1 MVKKTQAAKNALH
14 VSKNYA
20 YLKPSTLRSMA
31 KEISGTRLEACKSYA
46 VSRLPKIA
54 VTATLAS
61 LLACGAGL
69 PTHQAW
75 ANGFNLP
82 DGSYRY
88 ANRDSSAKV
97 QKYVDINA
105 VPCDKN
111 KETDKDKA
119 DRATFG
125 QYYKVE
131 YQFNS
136 HGEWWG
142 GRPFWWASVP
152 KDVTI
157 VDDSITLYKDEELTG
172 GSASQ
177 KTGTQYTKAAW
188 DQSVSRFWFDNN
200 KAQGAEFKSNWER
213 MTGEAGGYDKS
224 GDTLDT
230 SREYK
235 NATSALIINWESR
248 GNRRSKIS
256 FVIKLNNKT
265 EPLKF
270 AAGVY
275 QVLGNWHYT
284 VGKVAL
290 APTLPEYSKE
300 LELAY
305 PKDKVEV
312 DSSKYGKNLAQDE
325 KNNVLTKLWEANKN
339 NADVLKKL
347 KDMPEVPTEEAFKKA
362 VKVNNDGSATVTYK
376 DNSTDT
382 IFKENLTKRYVPLSE
397 RTKITYPA
405 LTSVKNPT
413 ALDQSE
419 KKQVEDAIKNANKDK
434 NIKSVT
440 VDANGKATITF
451 DDKIGTPSTKT
462 IEGKYLVKKQ
472 RSLADKFT
480 PYYPVPMAVGNP
492 QGLTQGEQ
500 TELVKKV
507 YEANKT
513 KADFIDA
520 IGKPNNLEEA
530 KKSITVDNKGNVT
543 ITYTDKSTDKLD
555 GSKLVY
561 QAKKL
566 NETTYI
572 TLPARTPVQDAKKI
586 QEKEQSTIR
595 QAILT
600 ANNELQSKLKGKN
613 ENSAITFDNDKH
625 TMTVKFNDD
634 STSIFD
640 YSELVY
646 TKGNPEK
653 PTLKTGVSKS
663 GYKYNI
669 TKIAINDKDKP
680 QDADW
685 NNFARRFIQDNWQA
699 KSGQTAITDTFIN
712 SQSDLLP
719 MFSSPDPTST
729 GGMKLYAYKDKW
741 DVKNGSGLT
750 LSNGRS
756 GDGILSI
763 YHGDNGIEVKKLSG
777 WNPGTVFTL
786 TKDDCFVSN
795 AAASNPEEL
804 KKEANDLIDK
814 ILKKNGLND
823 DEINKFKQ
831 EHQDEINKI
840 AKPEDVDKIIK
851 SADKHGKDE
860 KKKKDA
866 QKQIENAQGN
876 LGLTED
882 QKKELKK
889 KIGNETDPE
898 KIREKINEFQKEQ
911 DQKKQEE
918 HNKQQQQ
925 SDQQAEQQQKQQQQK
940 DDTKVDTD
948 IQTQNQQEQQDT
960 GKAEEA
966 KKKAELEKQ
975 QQAAID
981 EIRNGEDYKNLTPDD
996 KKQFIKSIQNA
1007 TDEQAINTIKRQAK
1021 EKANQNQ
1028 TAADSNN
1035 NNGLAAAKIAAKDKI
1050 SKLNNLNAQ
1059 DKQKYQGKIDGAGN
1073 LDKVAEILNNAEFE
1087 DAKAAAKKKIADL
1100 KQNGSLTEAEANDL
1114 SDRIDKANDLREVEG
1129 ILEEAELKKAKKDA
1143 KSEVDKLTNLNKAQK
1158 DAFKAAID
1166 DIETDPTN
1174 ENMKTIEKVKG
1185 AITAVVTK
1193 AKELDGKM
1201 KSLKDLVTLVNG
1213 QKSTLTAKPDYKDNK
1228 KTAFDSALKAAE
1240 DLVKTDSAE
1249 NKTADEVDNIKKALE
1264 NAVKDLGGKT
1274 VDKSALQTLI
1284 NNDADFKK
1292 KIDYI
1297 NAEKSKQDAY
1307 DNAISSGKSVL
1318 ADANATADQVAQAV
1332 NAINSA
1338 KAALDGKVN
1347 TTELEQK
1354 VAEAKKLKKSTNP
1367 QSAGDAKYENAS
1379 EAKKQA
1385 VDTALQQAESA
1396 LADAKSTA
1404 TQKPGEAAKTPEQKQ
1419 KAVNDAL
1426 TQLTNAINELDGV
1439 DTQALQDEV
1448 TKDNALKNNAKC
1460 KNASETK
1467 KSAFNT
1473 ALGNAQAALNEA
1485 TRKTQSTKT
1494 REQKQKAV
1502 NDALTAL
1509 KQAVQNLDGN
1519 DVSELQTA
1527 ITNAKAKQ
1535 QEVVYKNGTSAKK
1548 KALDDALKT
1557 AEDLVK
1563 TPHGHTDPEISTA
1576 LNNLNTAINGLDGT
1590 VNTAELQT
1598 AVDNAKKLT
1607 GVTTPKSQDAYKY
1620 ENASEAKKQ
1629 AVDSA
1634 LQQAD
1639 SALADA
1645 KSTATQKPG
1654 EAAKTPEQK
1663 QKAVNDAL
1671 TQLTNA
1677 INALDGNDKTQLVTK
1692 LTEAK
1697 DKKNDVSY
1705 KNASAGKQAALDN
1718 AIASAEGIVKKA
1730 GATADEITRAIT
1742 ALKNAVTGLDGHD
1755 ASGLQAAVTAAESKK
1770 KTVAYTNASDA
1781 AKTAFDQA
1789 LQTAQT
1795 ILAKKG
1801 ATEKEISDAAT
1812 ALTNA
1817 VTGLDGHD
1825 ASGLQAA
1832 VTDAESKKKTVAYTN
1847 ASDAAKTA
1855 FDQALQTAQTILA
1868 KKGATEKEISD
1879 ATTALK
1885 NASNALNGTVDTSK
1899 LQAEINKADSLKKS
1913 VQYTNAVQ
1921 DKKSEYDTAL
1931 TNAESALADAENAQS
1946 ANTPDQKQTAVN
1958 VALLRL
1964 QTAAAA
1970 LNGVDIADL
1979 QAEIALENSV
1989 KESVK
1994 YAYDTAEKQ
2003 QTYNKALQD
2012 AKELISKLADPAGKG
2027 VEVAAKSQADR
2038 QALVNT
2044 ALKNLKNAKDA
2055 LNGVNKTVLQA
2066 EVDDDSHFSKS
2077 FAYLLGEAP
2086 DLDVYKKA
2094 LAEAKRVLADPNAT
2108 QAQVDAALKDLQ
2120 AAKNSIANKY
2130 NGAGTGNIGS
2140 GSGTGNAGTGNAG
2153 TGTGTGAGAGNAG
2166 SGSEAGYGVND
2177 NAPTT
2182 VDKGELNVQI
2192 QGAES
2197 DSQPGN
2203 AGNGNA
2209 GAGANT
2215 GSAANAAGK
2224 ADAGANSGNAGN
2236 AANNNAGSHA
2246 ANGVNSAAVDAAVE
2260 NNLAVKQA
2268 DAQVVKAQAVVDAAL
2283 AEAKKVAADPN
2294 ATQAQVDAAVQKL
2307 SAARKALA
2315 AAKAHAADVRAS
2327 VRAQVLKS
2335 GSVAQLSKT
2344 GSDVSVFGLFAA
2356 TLSAAGAA
2364 LFSAKRRG
2372 TSRHS
2377 NK

>member
-46 VSRLPKIA
+46 ISRLPKIA

-88 ANRDSSAKV
+88 ANRDSSTKA
-97 QKYVDINA
+97 QRYVDIKL
-105 VPCDKN
+105 VPCDDKQNDN
-111 KETDKDKA
+111 KETA
-119 DRATFG
+119 DRKTYG

-256 FVIKLNNKT
+256 FVIKLNDKT
-265 EPLKF
+265 KPLKF

-275 QVLGNWHYT
+275 QVMGNWHYT
-284 VGKVAL
+284 AGKVEL

-312 DSSKYGKNLAQDE
+312 DSSKYGKNLSEDA
-325 KNNVLTKLWEANKN
+325 KKSVLTKLWEANKN

-347 KDMPEVPTEEAFKKA
+347 NGMPEVPTEAAFKKA
-362 VKVNNDGSATVTYK
+362 VKVNDDGSATVTYK

-419 KKQVEDAIKNANKDK
+419 KKQVENAIKKANDK
-434 NIKSVT
+434 IKNLIEK
-440 VDANGKATITF
+440 VDVAANGDATITF
-451 DDKIGTPSTKT
+451 KDATGTHSTKKL
-462 IEGKYLVKKQ
+462 EGKYLVKKQ

-480 PYYPVPMAVGNP
+480 PYYPVPMAVGKP
-492 QGLTQGEQ
+492 QELTQGEQ

-520 IGKPNNLEEA
+520 IGKLNNLEEA

-586 QEKEQSTIR
+586 QEKERSTIR

-600 ANNELQSKLKGKN
+600 ANNELQSKLKGSN
-613 ENSAITFDNDKH
+613 ENSAITFDDNTH

-634 STSIFD
+634 STSTFD

-646 TKGNPEK
+646 TKGNPEN
-653 PTLKTGVSKS
+653 PTTETKNNN

-669 TKIAINDKDKP
+669 TKIAVADKNKLT
-680 QDADW
+680 QDDW
-685 NNFARRFIQDNWQA
+685 HKFVRKFIQDNWKA
-699 KSGQTAITDTFIN
+699 KAGKSEINDQYIN
-712 SQSDLLP
+712 STNGLLNQLHA
-719 MFSSPDPTST
+719 PDSNT
-729 GGMKLYAYKDKW
+729 GGGMTLYKFFSDW
-741 DVKNGSGLT
+741 DVTSGST
-750 LSNGRS
+750 LK
-756 GDGILSI
+756 L
-763 YHGDNGIEVKKLSG
+763 GDNRSNNGIVSLYQHDDEVEIKALQG
-777 WNPGTVFTL
+777 WNPNTVITL
-786 TKDDCFVSN
+786 TKNDCFVSN
-795 AAASNPEEL
+795 AAAPKPEEL
-804 KKEANDLIDK
+804 KNEANDLIDK

-823 DEINKFKQ
+823 QEIKKFKEDHQGEINN
-831 EHQDEINKI
+831 IT
-840 AKPEDVDKIIK
+840 KPEDVDKIIK

-866 QKQIENAQGN
+866 QQQINDAKNN
-876 LGLTED
+876 LGLTPE
-882 QKKELKK
+882 QKTELDK
-889 KIGNETDPE
+889 KIGTETDPE
-898 KIREKINEFQKEQ
+898 KIREKINEFQKDQ

-925 SDQQAEQQQKQQQQK
+925 ADQQAEQEKQQQQQK
-940 DDTKVDTD
+940 DDAKVDTD

-966 KKKAELEKQ
+966 KKTAELEKQ
-975 QQAAID
+975 KQAAID
-981 EIRNGEDYKNLTPDD
+981 EINGND
-996 KKQFIKSIQNA
+996 KLKPGDKEQFIKQVNDAQDTNGVNKAKNDA
-1007 TDEQAINTIKRQAK
+1007 TLKG
-1021 EKANQNQ
+1021 NQNQ
-1028 TAADSNN
+1028 TAADSSN
-1035 NNGLAAAKIAAKDKI
+1035 NNGLDAAKTDAKDKI
-1050 SKLNNLNAQ
+1050 GKLKNLSEQ
-1059 DKQKYQGKIDGAGN
+1059 DKKKYQNEVGTADS
-1073 LDKVAEILNNAEFE
+1073 LDKVAEILNKAEFE
-1087 DAKAAAKKKIADL
+1087 DAKTAAKKKIADL
-1100 KQNGSLTEAEANDL
+1100 QKNGDLTQDEAEGFNKRLDD
-1114 SDRIDKANDLREVEG
+1114 SSTDSIQDIDS
-1129 ILEEAELKKAKKDA
+1129 ILQEAELAKTRKDANTAIDNLKNLNNAQKKALKE
-1143 KSEVDKLTNLNKAQK
+1143 EVANP
-1158 DAFKAAID
+1158 
-1166 DIETDPTN
+1166 ETDPKSDLDTVD
-1174 ENMKTIEKVKG
+1174 KVKT
-1185 AITAVVTK
+1185 AINNVVTK
-1193 AKELDGKM
+1193 AKDLDGKM
-1201 KSLKDLVTLVNG
+1201 KSLKNLVTLIND

-1228 KTAFDSALKAAE
+1228 KTAFDSAFTNAST
-1240 DLVKTDSAE
+1240 LVDATKGM
-1249 NKTADEVDNIKKALE
+1249 NADGAKVDEIKKALE
-1264 NAVKDLGGKT
+1264 KAVQDLGGKT
-1274 VDKSALQTLI
+1274 VDKSALQKLI
-1284 NNDADFKK
+1284 DGDTDFKK
-1292 KIDYI
+1292 TIAYI
-1297 NAEKSKQDAY
+1297 NADQTKKITYNEAIADG
-1307 DNAISSGKSVL
+1307 NAVL
-1318 ADANATADQVAQAV
+1318 TDANATAEKVAQAV

-1338 KAALDGKVN
+1338 KAALDGAVN

-1354 VAEAKKLKKSTNP
+1354 VADSKKLKKSTNP
-1367 QSAGDAKYENAS
+1367 QSVGDAKYENAS
-1379 EAKKQA
+1379 EAKKSAFDKALQEAESALTEAKNDQSQKSPEQKQQA
-1385 VDTALQQAESA
+1385 VDT
-1396 LADAKSTA
+1396 
-1404 TQKPGEAAKTPEQKQ
+1404 
-1419 KAVNDAL
+1419 
-1426 TQLTNAINELDGV
+1426 
-1439 DTQALQDEV
+1439 
-1448 TKDNALKNNAKC
+1448 
-1460 KNASETK
+1460 
-1467 KSAFNT
+1467 
-1473 ALGNAQAALNEA
+1473 
-1485 TRKTQSTKT
+1485 
-1494 REQKQKAV
+1494 
-1502 NDALTAL
+1502 ALTAL
-1509 KQAVQNLDGN
+1509 KQAVN
-1519 DVSELQTA
+1519 E
-1527 ITNAKAKQ
+1527 
-1535 QEVVYKNGTSAKK
+1535 
-1548 KALDDALKT
+1548 
-1557 AEDLVK
+1557 
-1563 TPHGHTDPEISTA
+1563 
-1576 LNNLNTAINGLDGT
+1576 
-1590 VNTAELQT
+1590 
-1598 AVDNAKKLT
+1598 
-1607 GVTTPKSQDAYKY
+1607 
-1620 ENASEAKKQ
+1620 
-1629 AVDSA
+1629 
-1634 LQQAD
+1634 
-1639 SALADA
+1639 
-1645 KSTATQKPG
+1645 
-1654 EAAKTPEQK
+1654 
-1663 QKAVNDAL
+1663 
-1671 TQLTNA
+1671 
-1677 INALDGNDKTQLVTK
+1677 LDGNDKTQLVAK
-1692 LTEAK
+1692 LAEAK

-1705 KNASAGKQAALDN
+1705 KNASAEKQDALNN
-1718 AIASAEGIVKKA
+1718 AIDSAESIVKKA
-1730 GATADEITRAIT
+1730 
-1742 ALKNAVTGLDGHD
+1742 
-1755 ASGLQAAVTAAESKK
+1755 
-1770 KTVAYTNASDA
+1770 
-1781 AKTAFDQA
+1781 
-1789 LQTAQT
+1789 
-1795 ILAKKG
+1795 
-1801 ATEKEISDAAT
+1801 
-1812 ALTNA
+1812 
-1817 VTGLDGHD
+1817 
-1825 ASGLQAA
+1825 
-1832 VTDAESKKKTVAYTN
+1832 
-1847 ASDAAKTA
+1847 
-1855 FDQALQTAQTILA
+1855 
-1868 KKGATEKEISD
+1868 GATEKEISD
-1879 ATTALK
+1879 ATSALNNAVTGLDGHDTSALQTVVTAAESKKKTIAYMNAPDTTKTAFDQALQAAQDILK
-1885 NASNALNGTVDTSK
+1885 NPQGKTEQEINDAKTKLETASSALNGTVDTSK
-1899 LQAEINKADSLKKS
+1899 LQAEVDKADSLKKS

-1921 DKKSEYDTAL
+1921 DKKSAYDTAL
-1931 TNAESALADAENAQS
+1931 AAAESALADAKDAQS
-1946 ANTPDQKQTAVN
+1946 ANTPDQQQTAVDN
-1958 VALLRL
+1958 ALKQL

-1994 YAYDTAEKQ
+1994 YVYDTAEKQ
-2003 QTYNKALQD
+2003 QAYNKTLQD

-2027 VEVAAKSQADR
+2027 VDLAAKSQADR
-2038 QALVNT
+2038 KALVDT

-2066 EVDDDSHFSKS
+2066 EVDDDSRFSKS

-2094 LAEAKRVLADPNAT
+2094 LAEAKRL
-2108 QAQVDAALKDLQ
+2108 L
-2120 AAKNSIANKY
+2120 
-2130 NGAGTGNIGS
+2130 
-2140 GSGTGNAGTGNAG
+2140 
-2153 TGTGTGAGAGNAG
+2153 
-2166 SGSEAGYGVND
+2166 
-2177 NAPTT
+2177 
-2182 VDKGELNVQI
+2182 
-2192 QGAES
+2192 
-2197 DSQPGN
+2197 
-2203 AGNGNA
+2203 
-2209 GAGANT
+2209 
-2215 GSAANAAGK
+2215 
-2224 ADAGANSGNAGN
+2224 
-2236 AANNNAGSHA
+2236 
-2246 ANGVNSAAVDAAVE
+2246 
-2260 NNLAVKQA
+2260 
-2268 DAQVVKAQAVVDAAL
+2268 
-2283 AEAKKVAADPN
+2283 ADPN
-2294 ATQAQVDAAVQKL
+2294 ATQAQVDAAVQNL

>member
-88 ANRDSSAKV
+88 ANRDSSTQV

-256 FVIKLNNKT
+256 FVIKLNDKT
-265 EPLKF
+265 KPLKF

-275 QVLGNWHYT
+275 QVMGNWHYT
-284 VGKVAL
+284 AGKVEL
-290 APTLPEYSKE
+290 APTLPKYSQE
-300 LELAY
+300 LELNY
-305 PKDKVEV
+305 PTDKVEV
-312 DSSKYGKNLAQDE
+312 DSAKYGKNLAQDE

-586 QEKEQSTIR
+586 QEKERSTIR

-600 ANNELQSKLKGKN
+600 ANNELQSKLKGSN
-613 ENSAITFDNDKH
+613 ENSAITFDDNTH

-634 STSIFD
+634 STSTFD

-646 TKGNPEK
+646 TKGNPEN
-653 PTLKTGVSKS
+653 PTTETKNNN

-669 TKIAINDKDKP
+669 TKIAVADKNKLT
-680 QDADW
+680 QDDW
-685 NNFARRFIQDNWQA
+685 HKFVRKFIQDNWKA
-699 KSGQTAITDTFIN
+699 KAGKSEINDQYIN
-712 SQSDLLP
+712 STNGLLNQLHA
-719 MFSSPDPTST
+719 PDSNT
-729 GGMKLYAYKDKW
+729 GGGMTLYKFFSDW
-741 DVKNGSGLT
+741 DVTSGST
-750 LSNGRS
+750 LK
-756 GDGILSI
+756 L
-763 YHGDNGIEVKKLSG
+763 GDNRSNKGIVSLYQHDDEVEIKALQG
-777 WNPGTVFTL
+777 WNPNTVITL
-786 TKDDCFVSN
+786 TKNDCFVSN
-795 AAASNPEEL
+795 AAAPKPEEL
-804 KKEANDLIDK
+804 KNEANDLIDK
-814 ILKKNGLND
+814 ILQKHGLSK
-823 DEINKFKQ
+823 DEIDKFKKD
-831 EHQDEINKI
+831 HQSDIDKI
-840 AKPEDVDKIIK
+840 TKPEDVDKIIK

-866 QKQIENAQGN
+866 QQQINDAKNN
-876 LGLTED
+876 LGLTPE
-882 QKKELKK
+882 QKTELDK
-889 KIGNETDPE
+889 KIGTETDPE

-911 DQKKQEE
+911 DQKKQKEADK
-918 HNKQQQQ
+918 KQQQA
-925 SDQQAEQQQKQQQQK
+925 DQQAEQQQKQQQQK

-960 GKAEEA
+960 SKAEEA

-975 QQAAID
+975 KQAAID
-981 EIRNGEDYKNLTPDD
+981 EINGND
-996 KKQFIKSIQNA
+996 KLKPGDKEQFIKQVNDAQDTNGVNKAKNDA
-1007 TDEQAINTIKRQAK
+1007 TLKG
-1021 EKANQNQ
+1021 NQNQ
-1028 TAADSNN
+1028 TAADSSN
-1035 NNGLAAAKIAAKDKI
+1035 NNGLDAAKTDAKDKI
-1050 SKLNNLNAQ
+1050 GKLKNLSEQ
-1059 DKQKYQGKIDGAGN
+1059 DKEEYQNKVGTADS

-1087 DAKAAAKKKIADL
+1087 DAKAAAKKKIAELKKNGDL
-1100 KQNGSLTEAEANDL
+1100 TQDEAEGFNKRLDD
-1114 SDRIDKANDLREVEG
+1114 SSTDSIQDIDS
-1129 ILEEAELKKAKKDA
+1129 ILQEAELAKTRKDANTAIDNLKNLNYAQKKALKE
-1143 KSEVDKLTNLNKAQK
+1143 EVANP
-1158 DAFKAAID
+1158 
-1166 DIETDPTN
+1166 ETDPQSN
-1174 ENMKTIEKVKG
+1174 LDTIEKVKA

-1228 KTAFDSALKAAE
+1228 KTAFDSAFTNAST
-1240 DLVKTDSAE
+1240 LVDATKGM
-1249 NKTADEVDNIKKALE
+1249 NADGAKVDEIKKALE
-1264 NAVKDLGGKT
+1264 KAVQDLGGKT

-1292 KIDYI
+1292 TIAYI
-1297 NAEKSKQDAY
+1297 NADQTKKITYNEAIADG
-1307 DNAISSGKSVL
+1307 NAVL
-1318 ADANATADQVAQAV
+1318 TDANATAEKVAQAV
-1332 NAINSA
+1332 DAINSA

-1347 TTELEQK
+1347 ITGLEQK
-1354 VAEAKKLKKSTNP
+1354 VAEAEKLKKSTNP
-1367 QSAGDAKYENAS
+1367 QSAGDAEYENAS

-1385 VDTALQQAESA
+1385 VDSALQQAESA

-1448 TKDNALKNNAKC
+1448 TRDNALKNNAKC

-1563 TPHGHTDPEISTA
+1563 TPHGHTDSEISTA

-1620 ENASEAKKQ
+1620 ENASENKKK

-1671 TQLTNA
+1671 TALTKAVNE
-1677 INALDGNDKTQLVTK
+1677 LDGNDKTQLVTK

-1697 DKKNDVSY
+1697 DKRNDVSY
-1705 KNASAGKQAALDN
+1705 KNASTEKQSALDN

-1730 GATADEITRAIT
+1730 GATADEITRAI
-1742 ALKNAVTGLDGHD
+1742 
-1755 ASGLQAAVTAAESKK
+1755 
-1770 KTVAYTNASDA
+1770 
-1781 AKTAFDQA
+1781 
-1789 LQTAQT
+1789 
-1795 ILAKKG
+1795 
-1801 ATEKEISDAAT
+1801 T

-1855 FDQALQTAQTILA
+1855 FDQALQAAQDI
-1868 KKGATEKEISD
+1868 
-1879 ATTALK
+1879 LK
-1885 NASNALNGTVDTSK
+1885 NPQGKTEQAINDAKTKLETASSALNGTVDTSK
-1899 LQAEINKADSLKKS
+1899 LQAEVDKADSLKKS

-1921 DKKSEYDTAL
+1921 DKKSAYDTAL
-1931 TNAESALADAENAQS
+1931 AAAESTLADAKNAQS
-1946 ANTPDQKQTAVN
+1946 TNNPEQKQQAVN
-1958 VALLRL
+1958 DALQQL

-1994 YAYDTAEKQ
+1994 YVYDTAEKQ

-2153 TGTGTGAGAGNAG
+2153 TGTGTGAGAGNTG

-2215 GSAANAAGK
+2215 GNAANAAGN
-2224 ADAGANSGNAGN
+2224 AGAGANSGNAGN
-2236 AANNNAGSHA
+2236 AANTNAANANANN
-2246 ANGVNSAAVDAAVE
+2246 ANGVNSAVVNAAVE
-2260 NNLAVKQA
+2260 NNPAVKQA
-2268 DAQVVKAQAVVDAAL
+2268 DAQVAKAQAVVNAAL

-2294 ATQAQVDAAVQKL
+2294 ATQAQVDAAVKNL

>member
-347 KDMPEVPTEEAFKKA
+347 NGMPEVPTEAAFKKA
-362 VKVNNDGSATVTYK
+362 VKVNDDGSATVTYK

-382 IFKENLTKRYVPLSE
+382 IFKENLTKRYVPLAD
-397 RTKITYPA
+397 RTKITYPD
-405 LTSVKNPT
+405 LTPVKNPT

-419 KKQVEDAIKNANKDK
+419 KKQVENAIKNANKDK

-480 PYYPVPMAVGNP
+480 PYYPVPMAVGKP

-507 YEANKT
+507 YEANKN
-513 KADFIDA
+513 KSDFIDA
-520 IGKPNNLEEA
+520 IGKPKDLEEA

-561 QAKKL
+561 QRKPLADL
-566 NETTYI
+566 TNI
-572 TLPARTPVQDAKKI
+572 TLPARIAVKDAKAI
-586 QEKEQSTIR
+586 QTDEQSNIR

-600 ANNELQSKLKGKN
+600 ANNDLQSKLKGKN
-613 ENSAITFDNDKH
+613 ENSAITFDDNTH

-634 STSIFD
+634 STSTFD

-646 TKGNPEK
+646 TKGNPEN
-653 PTLKTGVSKS
+653 PTTETKNNN

-669 TKIAINDKDKP
+669 TKIAVADKNKLT
-680 QDADW
+680 QDDW
-685 NNFARRFIQDNWQA
+685 HKFVRKFIQDNWKA
-699 KSGQTAITDTFIN
+699 KAGKSEINDQYIN
-712 SQSDLLP
+712 STNGLLNQLHA
-719 MFSSPDPTST
+719 PDSNT
-729 GGMKLYAYKDKW
+729 GGGMTLYKFFSDW
-741 DVKNGSGLT
+741 DVTSGST
-750 LSNGRS
+750 LK
-756 GDGILSI
+756 L
-763 YHGDNGIEVKKLSG
+763 GDNRSNKGIVSLYQHDDEVEIKALQG
-777 WNPGTVFTL
+777 WNPNTVITL
-786 TKDDCFVSN
+786 TKNDCFVSN
-795 AAASNPEEL
+795 AAAPKPEEL
-804 KKEANDLIDK
+804 KNEANDLIDK
-814 ILKKNGLND
+814 ILQKHGLSK
-823 DEINKFKQ
+823 DEIDKFKKD
-831 EHQDEINKI
+831 HQSDIDKI
-840 AKPEDVDKIIK
+840 TKPEDVDKIIK
-851 SADKHGKDE
+851 SADEHGKDE

-866 QKQIENAQGN
+866 QQQINDAKNN
-876 LGLTED
+876 LGLTPE
-882 QKKELKK
+882 QKTELDK

-911 DQKKQEE
+911 DQKKQKEADK
-918 HNKQQQQ
+918 KQQQA
-925 SDQQAEQQQKQQQQK
+925 DQQAEQEKQQQQQK

-960 GKAEEA
+960 SKAEEA

-975 QQAAID
+975 KQAAID
-981 EIRNGEDYKNLTPDD
+981 EINGND
-996 KKQFIKSIQNA
+996 KLKPGDKEQFINSIQNA
-1007 TDEQAINTIKRQAK
+1007 TDENAINTIKQQAK
-1021 EKANQNQ
+1021 EKATQNQ
-1028 TAADSNN
+1028 TAADSSNN
-1035 NNGLAAAKIAAKDKI
+1035 DGLDAAKQTAKDTIGKLTNLI
-1050 SKLNNLNAQ
+1050 SEQ
-1059 DKQKYQGKIDGAGN
+1059 KQKYQGDIDSAKH

-1087 DAKAAAKKKIADL
+1087 DAKAAAKKKIAEL
-1100 KQNGSLTEAEANDL
+1100 KQNGSLTEQEANDL
-1114 SDRIDKANDLREVEG
+1114 TGRIDSAKDLREVEG

-1158 DAFKAAID
+1158 DALKAEID

-1174 ENMKTIEKVKG
+1174 ENMKTIEKVKT

-1228 KTAFDSALKAAE
+1228 KTAFDSAFTNAST
-1240 DLVKTDSAE
+1240 LVDATKGM
-1249 NKTADEVDNIKKALE
+1249 NADGAKVDEIKKALE

-1292 KIDYI
+1292 TIAYI
-1297 NAEKSKQDAY
+1297 NADQTKKITYNEAIADG
-1307 DNAISSGKSVL
+1307 NAVL
-1318 ADANATADQVAQAV
+1318 TDANATAEKVAQAV
-1332 NAINSA
+1332 DAINSA

-1347 TTELEQK
+1347 ITGLEQK
-1354 VAEAKKLKKSTNP
+1354 VAEAEKLKKSTNP

-1385 VDTALQQAESA
+1385 VDSALQQAESA

-1426 TQLTNAINELDGV
+1426 TALT
-1439 DTQALQDEV
+1439 
-1448 TKDNALKNNAKC
+1448 
-1460 KNASETK
+1460 
-1467 KSAFNT
+1467 
-1473 ALGNAQAALNEA
+1473 
-1485 TRKTQSTKT
+1485 
-1494 REQKQKAV
+1494 KAV
-1502 NDALTAL
+1502 N
-1509 KQAVQNLDGN
+1509 
-1519 DVSELQTA
+1519 E
-1527 ITNAKAKQ
+1527 
-1535 QEVVYKNGTSAKK
+1535 
-1548 KALDDALKT
+1548 
-1557 AEDLVK
+1557 
-1563 TPHGHTDPEISTA
+1563 
-1576 LNNLNTAINGLDGT
+1576 
-1590 VNTAELQT
+1590 
-1598 AVDNAKKLT
+1598 
-1607 GVTTPKSQDAYKY
+1607 
-1620 ENASEAKKQ
+1620 
-1629 AVDSA
+1629 
-1634 LQQAD
+1634 
-1639 SALADA
+1639 
-1645 KSTATQKPG
+1645 
-1654 EAAKTPEQK
+1654 
-1663 QKAVNDAL
+1663 
-1671 TQLTNA
+1671 
-1677 INALDGNDKTQLVTK
+1677 LDGNDKTQLVTK
-1692 LTEAK
+1692 LTEVK

-1755 ASGLQAAVTAAESKK
+1755 ASGLQAAVTDAESKK
-1770 KTVAYTNASDA
+1770 KTVAYTNASDTK
-1781 AKTAFDQA
+1781 KTAFDQA

-1801 ATEKEISDAAT
+1801 ATEKEISDATT
-1812 ALTNA
+1812 ALKNA

-1832 VTDAESKKKTVAYTN
+1832 VTAAESKKKTVAYTN
-1847 ASDAAKTA
+1847 ASDTKKTA

-1994 YAYDTAEKQ
+1994 YVYDTAEKQ

-2215 GSAANAAGK
+2215 GNAANAAGK

-2236 AANNNAGSHA
+2236 AANTNAANANANN
-2246 ANGVNSAAVDAAVE
+2246 ANGVNSAAVNAAVE
-2260 NNLAVKQA
+2260 NNPAVKQA
-2268 DAQVVKAQAVVDAAL
+2268 DAQVVKAQAALDAAL

-2294 ATQAQVDAAVQKL
+2294 ATQAQVDAAVKNL

-2344 GSDVSVFGLFAA
+2344 GSDMSVFGLFAA

>member
-88 ANRDSSAKV
+88 ANRDSSTQV
-97 QKYVDINA
+97 QKYVDISA

-125 QYYKVE
+125 QYYKVD

-136 HGEWWG
+136 HAEWWG

-152 KDVTI
+152 KGVEI
-157 VDDSITLYKDEELTG
+157 VNGKVTLYKDEQLTG
-172 GSASQ
+172 GSVSQ
-177 KTGTQYTKAAW
+177 QAGATYTKDAW
-188 DQSVSRFWFDNN
+188 NQSVSRFWFDNN
-200 KAQGAEFKSNWER
+200 KEQGAEFKSNWER

-224 GDTLDT
+224 GNTLGT

-235 NATSALIINWESR
+235 DATSALIINWESR
-248 GNRRSKIS
+248 GNRKSKIS
-256 FVIKLNNKT
+256 FVIQLKDKT
-265 EPLKF
+265 KPLKF

-275 QVLGNWHYT
+275 QVMGNWHYT
-284 VGKVAL
+284 AGKVEL
-290 APTLPEYSKE
+290 APTLPKYSQE
-300 LELAY
+300 LELNY
-305 PKDKVEV
+305 PTDKVEV
-312 DSSKYGKNLAQDE
+312 DSAKYGKNLSEDA
-325 KNNVLTKLWEANKN
+325 KKAVLTKLWEANKN
-339 NADVLKKL
+339 NNADVLKKL
-347 KDMPEVPTEEAFKKA
+347 NGMPEVPTEEAFKKA
-362 VKVNNDGSATVTYK
+362 VKVNDDGSATVTYK

-382 IFKENLTKRYVPLSE
+382 ISKENLTKRYVPLSE
-397 RTKITYPA
+397 RTKIMYPA
-405 LTSVKNPT
+405 LTPVKDLT

-419 KKQVEDAIKNANKDK
+419 KKQVENAIKNANKDK

-440 VDANGKATITF
+440 VDGNGKATITF

-472 RSLADKFT
+472 CSLADKFT

-492 QGLTQGEQ
+492 SNLSASEQ
-500 TELVKKV
+500 KTLLEKI
-507 YEANKT
+507 YEINKSN
-513 KADFIDA
+513 KEFMDA
-520 IGKPNNLEEA
+520 IGNPTSADDA
-530 KKSITVDNKGNVT
+530 KNKNIITIDTKGNATVKYKDNT
-543 ITYTDKSTDKLD
+543 NDFTSVDRLE
-555 GSKLVY
+555 GSKMVY
-561 QAKKL
+561 KSKPLADL
-566 NETTYI
+566 TNI
-572 TLPARTPVQDAKKI
+572 TLPARTAVDNAKSL
-586 QEKEQSTIR
+586 KEEDQKKVR
-595 QAILT
+595 QAILE
-600 ANNELQSKLKGKN
+600 ANSGLKSKLKDKN
-613 ENSAITFDNDKH
+613 DSAIAFDDSKH

-634 STSIFD
+634 STSTFD

-653 PTLKTGVSKS
+653 PTMKKGNAN
-663 GYKYNI
+663 GYTYNI
-669 TKIAINDKDKP
+669 TKIAVADKNKLT
-680 QDADW
+680 QDDW
-685 NNFARRFIQDNWQA
+685 HKFVRKFIQDNWKA
-699 KSGQTAITDTFIN
+699 KAGKSEINDQYIN
-712 SQSDLLP
+712 STHGLLDQLHA
-719 MFSSPDPTST
+719 PDPNT
-729 GGMKLYAYKDKW
+729 GGGMTLYKFFSDW
-741 DVKNGSGLT
+741 DVMSGST
-750 LSNGRS
+750 LR
-756 GDGILSI
+756 L
-763 YHGDNGIEVKKLSG
+763 GDNRSNKGIVSLYQHDDEVEIKAVRS
-777 WNPGTVFTL
+777 WDPATVITL
-786 TKDDCFVSN
+786 TKNDCFVSN
-795 AAASNPEEL
+795 AAAPNPEAL

-823 DEINKFKQ
+823 QEIKKFKEDHQGEINN
-831 EHQDEINKI
+831 IT
-840 AKPEDVDKIIK
+840 KPEEVDKIIK
-851 SADKHGKDE
+851 SADEHGKGE

-866 QKQIENAQGN
+866 QKQIENATS
-876 LGLTED
+876 GLDEKT
-882 QKKELKK
+882 KKELEK

-898 KIREKINEFQKEQ
+898 KIREKINEFQKDQ
-911 DQKKQEE
+911 DQKKQKEADQ
-918 HNKQQQQ
+918 KQQQA
-925 SDQQAEQQQKQQQQK
+925 DQQAEQEKQQQQQK
-940 DDTKVDTD
+940 DDAKVDGEVTK
-948 IQTQNQQEQQDT
+948 QNQQEQQDT

-975 QQAAID
+975 KQAAID

-1158 DAFKAAID
+1158 DALKAAID

-1385 VDTALQQAESA
+1385 VDSALQQAESA

-1426 TQLTNAINELDGV
+1426 TALT
-1439 DTQALQDEV
+1439 
-1448 TKDNALKNNAKC
+1448 
-1460 KNASETK
+1460 
-1467 KSAFNT
+1467 
-1473 ALGNAQAALNEA
+1473 
-1485 TRKTQSTKT
+1485 
-1494 REQKQKAV
+1494 KAV
-1502 NDALTAL
+1502 N
-1509 KQAVQNLDGN
+1509 
-1519 DVSELQTA
+1519 E
-1527 ITNAKAKQ
+1527 
-1535 QEVVYKNGTSAKK
+1535 
-1548 KALDDALKT
+1548 
-1557 AEDLVK
+1557 
-1563 TPHGHTDPEISTA
+1563 
-1576 LNNLNTAINGLDGT
+1576 
-1590 VNTAELQT
+1590 
-1598 AVDNAKKLT
+1598 
-1607 GVTTPKSQDAYKY
+1607 
-1620 ENASEAKKQ
+1620 
-1629 AVDSA
+1629 
-1634 LQQAD
+1634 
-1639 SALADA
+1639 
-1645 KSTATQKPG
+1645 
-1654 EAAKTPEQK
+1654 
-1663 QKAVNDAL
+1663 
-1671 TQLTNA
+1671 
-1677 INALDGNDKTQLVTK
+1677 LDGNDKTQLVAK
-1692 LTEAK
+1692 LSEAK
-1697 DKKNDVSY
+1697 GKKSDISY
-1705 KNASAGKQAALDN
+1705 KNASAEKQSALDN

-1770 KTVAYTNASDA
+1770 KTVAYTNASDTK
-1781 AKTAFDQA
+1781 KTAFDQA

-1801 ATEKEISDAAT
+1801 ATEKEISDATT
-1812 ALTNA
+1812 ALKNA

-1847 ASDAAKTA
+1847 ASDTKKTA

-2027 VEVAAKSQADR
+2027 VDLAAKSQSDR

-2153 TGTGTGAGAGNAG
+2153 TGNAGTGNAGTGNAGTGNAGTGNAGTGTGAGAGNAG
-2166 SGSEAGYGVND
+2166 SGSEAGHGVND

-2215 GSAANAAGK
+2215 GNAANAAGK
-2224 ADAGANSGNAGN
+2224 AGAGVNSGNAGN
-2236 AANNNAGSHA
+2236 AANTNAANANANN
-2246 ANGVNSAAVDAAVE
+2246 ANGVNSAVVNAAVE
-2260 NNLAVKQA
+2260 NNPAVKQA
-2268 DAQVVKAQAVVDAAL
+2268 DAQVAKAQAALDAAL

>member
-300 LELAY
+300 LELTY

-312 DSSKYGKNLAQDE
+312 DSSKYGKNLTQDE

-339 NADVLKKL
+339 NVDVLKKL
-347 KDMPEVPTEEAFKKA
+347 NGMPEAPTKEAFKKA

-382 IFKENLTKRYVPLSE
+382 IFKENLTKRYIPFADKV
-397 RTKITYPA
+397 KINYPTN
-405 LTSVKNPT
+405 LTPVKNT
-413 ALDQSE
+413 SQLSNEE
-419 KKQVEDAIKNANKDK
+419 KQAVKNAILAANTGKHIKDL
-434 NIKSVT
+434 T
-440 VDANGKATITF
+440 VDASGNATITF
-451 DDKIGTPSTKT
+451 TDKIGTPSTKKL
-462 IEGKYLVKKQ
+462 EGKYLVKKQ

-492 QGLTQGEQ
+492 QGLTVNEQ

-507 YEANKT
+507 YEANKN
-513 KADFIDA
+513 KSDFIDA

-543 ITYTDKSTDKLD
+543 ITYKDNTADFPSTDKLD
-555 GSKLVY
+555 GNKLVY

-572 TLPARTPVQDAKKI
+572 TLPARTAVDNAKSL
-586 QEKEQSTIR
+586 KEEDQKKVR
-595 QAILT
+595 QAILG
-600 ANNELQSKLKGKN
+600 ANSGLKSKLKDKN
-613 ENSAITFDNDKH
+613 DSAIAFDDSKH

-634 STSIFD
+634 STSTFD

-653 PTLKTGVSKS
+653 PTLKTGVNKS

-680 QDADW
+680 QTADW
-685 NNFARRFIQDNWQA
+685 NNFARQFIRDNWKA
-699 KSGQTAITDTFIN
+699 KSGQTEITDNFIN
-712 SQSDLLP
+712 SSADLLP
-719 MFSSPDPTST
+719 MFSSDDQIST
-729 GGMKLYAYKDKW
+729 GGMQLYHYDGKW

-750 LSNGRS
+750 LSNGRNT
-756 GDGILSI
+756 DGILSI
-763 YHGDNGIEVKKLSG
+763 YLGNGVIEVKRLSN

-795 AAASNPEEL
+795 AAAPNPEEL
-804 KKEANDLIDK
+804 KKEAENLIDK
-814 ILKKNGLND
+814 ILQKHGLSK
-823 DEINKFKQ
+823 DEIDKFKK
-831 EHQDEINKI
+831 EHQNDINKI
-840 AKPEDVDKIIK
+840 TKPEDVDKIIK

-876 LGLTED
+876 LGLTPE
-882 QKKELKK
+882 QKTELDK

-898 KIREKINEFQKEQ
+898 KIREKINEFQKDQ

-925 SDQQAEQQQKQQQQK
+925 ADQQAEQEKQQQQQK
-940 DDTKVDTD
+940 DDAKVDTD
-948 IQTQNQQEQQDT
+948 IQTQNQQEQQDA

-975 QQAAID
+975 KQAAID
-981 EIRNGEDYKNLTPDD
+981 EIRNGKDYKNLTPDD
-996 KKQFIKSIQNA
+996 KKQFIEKIQQA
-1007 TDEQAINTIKRQAK
+1007 TDENAINTIKNNAK
-1021 EKANQNQ
+1021 EKVTQNQN
-1028 TAADSNN
+1028 AADSSNN
-1035 NNGLAAAKIAAKDKI
+1035 DGLNAAKQTAKDTI
-1050 SKLNNLNAQ
+1050 GKLTNLTSEQ
-1059 DKQKYQGKIDGAGN
+1059 KQKYQGEIDSAKD
-1073 LDKVAEILNNAEFE
+1073 LDKVAEILNKAESE

-1100 KQNGSLTEAEANDL
+1100 QKNGDLTQDEAEGFNKRLDD
-1114 SDRIDKANDLREVEG
+1114 SSTDSIQDIDS
-1129 ILEEAELKKAKKDA
+1129 ILQEAELAKTRKDANTAIDNLKNLNNAQKKALKE
-1143 KSEVDKLTNLNKAQK
+1143 EVANP
-1158 DAFKAAID
+1158 
-1166 DIETDPTN
+1166 ETDP
-1174 ENMKTIEKVKG
+1174 KSDLDTIDKVKT

-1213 QKSTLTAKPDYKDNK
+1213 QKSTLTAKPDYKDDK

-1249 NKTADEVDNIKKALE
+1249 NKTADEVDEISKTLE
-1264 NAVKDLGGKT
+1264 KAVKDLGGKT

-1307 DNAISSGKSVL
+1307 DNAISSGRLVL
-1318 ADANATADQVAQAV
+1318 TNANATADQVAQAV

-1385 VDTALQQAESA
+1385 VD
-1396 LADAKSTA
+1396 
-1404 TQKPGEAAKTPEQKQ
+1404 
-1419 KAVNDAL
+1419 
-1426 TQLTNAINELDGV
+1426 
-1439 DTQALQDEV
+1439 
-1448 TKDNALKNNAKC
+1448 
-1460 KNASETK
+1460 
-1467 KSAFNT
+1467 
-1473 ALGNAQAALNEA
+1473 
-1485 TRKTQSTKT
+1485 
-1494 REQKQKAV
+1494 
-1502 NDALTAL
+1502 
-1509 KQAVQNLDGN
+1509 
-1519 DVSELQTA
+1519 
-1527 ITNAKAKQ
+1527 
-1535 QEVVYKNGTSAKK
+1535 
-1548 KALDDALKT
+1548 
-1557 AEDLVK
+1557 
-1563 TPHGHTDPEISTA
+1563 
-1576 LNNLNTAINGLDGT
+1576 
-1590 VNTAELQT
+1590 
-1598 AVDNAKKLT
+1598 
-1607 GVTTPKSQDAYKY
+1607 
-1620 ENASEAKKQ
+1620 
-1629 AVDSA
+1629 SA

-1663 QKAVNDAL
+1663 QQAVNDAL
-1671 TQLTNA
+1671 TALTKAVNE
-1677 INALDGNDKTQLVTK
+1677 LDGNDKTQLVTK

-1697 DKKNDVSY
+1697 DKRNDVSY
-1705 KNASAGKQAALDN
+1705 KNASTEKQSALDN

-1770 KTVAYTNASDA
+1770 KTVAYTNASDT
-1781 AKTAFDQA
+1781 K
-1789 LQTAQT
+1789 
-1795 ILAKKG
+1795 
-1801 ATEKEISDAAT
+1801 
-1812 ALTNA
+1812 
-1817 VTGLDGHD
+1817 
-1825 ASGLQAA
+1825 
-1832 VTDAESKKKTVAYTN
+1832 
-1847 ASDAAKTA
+1847 KTA

-2027 VEVAAKSQADR
+2027 VDLAAKSQSDR

-2153 TGTGTGAGAGNAG
+2153 TGNAGTGNAGTGNAGTGNAGTGTGAGAGNAG
-2166 SGSEAGYGVND
+2166 SGSEAGHGVND

-2215 GSAANAAGK
+2215 GNAANAAGK

-2236 AANNNAGSHA
+2236 AANTNAANANANN
-2246 ANGVNSAAVDAAVE
+2246 ANGVNSAAVNAAVE
-2260 NNLAVKQA
+2260 NNPAVKQA
-2268 DAQVVKAQAVVDAAL
+2268 DAQVAKAQAALDAAL

>member
-312 DSSKYGKNLAQDE
+312 DSSKYGKNLSEDA
-325 KNNVLTKLWEANKN
+325 KKSVLTKLWEANKN

-347 KDMPEVPTEEAFKKA
+347 NGMPEVPTEAAFKKA
-362 VKVNNDGSATVTYK
+362 VKVNDDGSATVTYK

-419 KKQVEDAIKNANKDK
+419 KKQVENAIKKANDK
-434 NIKSVT
+434 IKNLIEK
-440 VDANGKATITF
+440 VDVAANGDATITF
-451 DDKIGTPSTKT
+451 KDATGTHSTKKL
-462 IEGKYLVKKQ
+462 EGKYLVKKQ

-480 PYYPVPMAVGNP
+480 PYYPVPMAVGKP
-492 QGLTQGEQ
+492 QELTQGEQ

-586 QEKEQSTIR
+586 QEKERSTIR

-600 ANNELQSKLKGKN
+600 ANNELQSKLKGSN
-613 ENSAITFDNDKH
+613 ENSAITFDDNTH

-634 STSIFD
+634 STSTFD

-646 TKGNPEK
+646 TKGNPEN
-653 PTLKTGVSKS
+653 PTTETKNNN

-669 TKIAINDKDKP
+669 TKIAVADKNKLT
-680 QDADW
+680 QDDW
-685 NNFARRFIQDNWQA
+685 HKFVRKFIQDNWKA
-699 KSGQTAITDTFIN
+699 KAGKSEINDQYIN
-712 SQSDLLP
+712 STNGLLNQLHA
-719 MFSSPDPTST
+719 PDSNT
-729 GGMKLYAYKDKW
+729 GGGMTLYKFFSDW
-741 DVKNGSGLT
+741 DVTSGST
-750 LSNGRS
+750 LK
-756 GDGILSI
+756 L
-763 YHGDNGIEVKKLSG
+763 GDNRSNKGIVSLYQHDDEVEIKALQG
-777 WNPGTVFTL
+777 WNPNTVITL
-786 TKDDCFVSN
+786 TKNDCFVSN
-795 AAASNPEEL
+795 AAAPKPEEL
-804 KKEANDLIDK
+804 KNEANDLIDK

-823 DEINKFKQ
+823 QEIKKFKEDHQGEINN
-831 EHQDEINKI
+831 IT
-840 AKPEDVDKIIK
+840 KPEDVDKIIK

-866 QKQIENAQGN
+866 QQQINDAKNN
-876 LGLTED
+876 LGLTPE
-882 QKKELKK
+882 QKTELDK
-889 KIGNETDPE
+889 KIGTETDPE
-898 KIREKINEFQKEQ
+898 KIREKINEFQKDQ

-925 SDQQAEQQQKQQQQK
+925 ADQQAEQEKQQQQQK
-940 DDTKVDTD
+940 DDAKVDTD

-966 KKKAELEKQ
+966 KKTAELEKQ
-975 QQAAID
+975 KQAAID
-981 EIRNGEDYKNLTPDD
+981 EINGND
-996 KKQFIKSIQNA
+996 KLKPGDKEQFIKQVNDAQDTNGVNKAKNDA
-1007 TDEQAINTIKRQAK
+1007 TLKG
-1021 EKANQNQ
+1021 NQNQ
-1028 TAADSNN
+1028 TAADSSN
-1035 NNGLAAAKIAAKDKI
+1035 NNGLDAAKTDAKDKI
-1050 SKLNNLNAQ
+1050 GKLKNLSEQ
-1059 DKQKYQGKIDGAGN
+1059 DKKKYQNEVGTADS
-1073 LDKVAEILNNAEFE
+1073 LDKVAEILNKAEFE
-1087 DAKAAAKKKIADL
+1087 DAKTAAKKKIADL
-1100 KQNGSLTEAEANDL
+1100 QKNGDLTQDEAEGFNKRLDD
-1114 SDRIDKANDLREVEG
+1114 SSTDSIQDIDS
-1129 ILEEAELKKAKKDA
+1129 ILQEAELAKTRKDANTAIDNLKNLNYAQKKALKE
-1143 KSEVDKLTNLNKAQK
+1143 EVANP
-1158 DAFKAAID
+1158 
-1166 DIETDPTN
+1166 ETDPQSN
-1174 ENMKTIEKVKG
+1174 LDTIEKVKA

-1228 KTAFDSALKAAE
+1228 KTAFDSAFTNAST
-1240 DLVKTDSAE
+1240 LVDATKGM
-1249 NKTADEVDNIKKALE
+1249 NADGAKVDEIKKALE
-1264 NAVKDLGGKT
+1264 KAVQDLGGKT

-1292 KIDYI
+1292 TIAYI
-1297 NAEKSKQDAY
+1297 NADQTKKITYNEAIADG
-1307 DNAISSGKSVL
+1307 NAVL
-1318 ADANATADQVAQAV
+1318 TDANATAEKVAQAV
-1332 NAINSA
+1332 DAINSA

-1385 VDTALQQAESA
+1385 VDSALQQAESA

-1419 KAVNDAL
+1419 
-1426 TQLTNAINELDGV
+1426 Q
-1439 DTQALQDEV
+1439 
-1448 TKDNALKNNAKC
+1448 
-1460 KNASETK
+1460 
-1467 KSAFNT
+1467 
-1473 ALGNAQAALNEA
+1473 
-1485 TRKTQSTKT
+1485 
-1494 REQKQKAV
+1494 AV

-1509 KQAVQNLDGN
+1509 TKAVQNLDGN
-1519 DVSELQTA
+1519 DVSKLQTA
-1527 ITNAKAKQ
+1527 IANAKAKQ
-1535 QEVVYKNGTSAKK
+1535 QEVVYKNGTAVKK

-1563 TPHGHTDPEISTA
+1563 TPHGHTDSEISTA
-1576 LNNLNTAINGLDGT
+1576 LNNLNTAISGLDGM

-1620 ENASEAKKQ
+1620 ENASEAKKS
-1629 AVDSA
+1629 AFDKA
-1634 LQQAD
+1634 LQQAE
-1639 SALADA
+1639 SAITEAKNA
-1645 KSTATQKPG
+1645 KST
-1654 EAAKTPEQK
+1654 KTPEQK
-1663 QKAVNDAL
+1663 QQAVNTALTALTKAVNE
-1671 TQLTNA
+1671 
-1677 INALDGNDKTQLVTK
+1677 LDGNDKSQLVAK
-1692 LTEAK
+1692 LAEAK
-1697 DKKNDVSY
+1697 GKKNDASY
-1705 KNASAGKQAALDN
+1705 KNASAAKQAALDN
-1718 AIASAEGIVKKA
+1718 AITSAESIVKKA
-1730 GATADEITRAIT
+1730 GATEKEISDATS
-1742 ALKNAVTGLDGHD
+1742 ALNNAVTGLDGHD
-1755 ASGLQAAVTAAESKK
+1755 TSALQAAVTAAESKK
-1770 KTVAYTNASDA
+1770 KTVAYMNASDTK
-1781 AKTAFDQA
+1781 KTAFDNAVAAAQA
-1789 LQTAQT
+1789 
-1795 ILAKKG
+1795 ILDSPKG
-1801 ATEKEISDAAT
+1801 KTEQEISDA
-1812 ALTNA
+1812 
-1817 VTGLDGHD
+1817 
-1825 ASGLQAA
+1825 
-1832 VTDAESKKKTVAYTN
+1832 KTQLET
-1847 ASDAAKTA
+1847 
-1855 FDQALQTAQTILA
+1855 
-1868 KKGATEKEISD
+1868 
-1879 ATTALK
+1879 
-1885 NASNALNGTVDTSK
+1885 ASNALDGTVDTSK
-1899 LQAEINKADSLKKS
+1899 LQVEVNKADSLKKS

-1921 DKKSEYDTAL
+1921 DKKSAYDTAL
-1931 TNAESALADAENAQS
+1931 TAAESALADAKNAQS
-1946 ANTPDQKQTAVN
+1946 ANTPEQKQIAVN
-1958 VALLRL
+1958 GALLQL

-1994 YAYDTAEKQ
+1994 YVYDTAEKQ
-2003 QTYNKALQD
+2003 QAYNKALQD
-2012 AKELISKLADPAGKG
+2012 AKELISKLADPAGQG
-2027 VEVAAKSQADR
+2027 VEVATKSQADR

-2044 ALKNLKNAKDA
+2044 ALKSLKNAKDA

-2108 QAQVDAALKDLQ
+2108 QAQVDAAV
-2120 AAKNSIANKY
+2120 KN
-2130 NGAGTGNIGS
+2130 
-2140 GSGTGNAGTGNAG
+2140 
-2153 TGTGTGAGAGNAG
+2153 
-2166 SGSEAGYGVND
+2166 
-2177 NAPTT
+2177 
-2182 VDKGELNVQI
+2182 
-2192 QGAES
+2192 
-2197 DSQPGN
+2197 
-2203 AGNGNA
+2203 
-2209 GAGANT
+2209 
-2215 GSAANAAGK
+2215 
-2224 ADAGANSGNAGN
+2224 
-2236 AANNNAGSHA
+2236 
-2246 ANGVNSAAVDAAVE
+2246 
-2260 NNLAVKQA
+2260 
-2268 DAQVVKAQAVVDAAL
+2268 
-2283 AEAKKVAADPN
+2283 
-2294 ATQAQVDAAVQKL
+2294 L

-2315 AAKAHAADVRAS
+2315 SAKAHAAEVRAS

-2377 NK
+2377 SK

>member
-88 ANRDSSAKV
+88 ANRDSSTKA
-97 QKYVDINA
+97 QRYVDIKL
-105 VPCDKN
+105 VPCDEKQNDN
-111 KETDKDKA
+111 KETA
-119 DRATFG
+119 DRKTYG

-136 HGEWWG
+136 QGEWWG

-152 KDVTI
+152 KGVDI
-157 VDDSITLYKDEELTG
+157 VDNKITLYKDEQLTG
-172 GSASQ
+172 DSSSQ
-177 KTGTQYTKAAW
+177 QTGATYTKESW
-188 DQSVSRFWFDNN
+188 NQSASRFWFDNN
-200 KAQGAEFKSNWER
+200 KEQGTEFKNNWER
-213 MTGEAGGYDKS
+213 MTGEAGGYDES
-224 GDTLDT
+224 GNTLGT

-235 NATSALIINWESR
+235 DATSALIINWESR
-248 GNRRSKIS
+248 GNRKSKIS
-256 FVIKLNNKT
+256 FVIKLNDKT
-265 EPLKF
+265 KPLKF

-275 QVLGNWHYT
+275 QVMGNWHYT
-284 VGKVAL
+284 AGKVEL
-290 APTLPEYSKE
+290 APTLPKYSQE
-300 LELAY
+300 LELNY
-305 PKDKVEV
+305 PTDKVEV
-312 DSSKYGKNLAQDE
+312 DSAKYGKNLSEDA
-325 KNNVLTKLWEANKN
+325 KKAVLTKLWEANKN
-339 NADVLKKL
+339 NNADVLKKL
-347 KDMPEVPTEEAFKKA
+347 NGMPEVPTEEAFKKA
-362 VKVNNDGSATVTYK
+362 VKVNDDGSATVTYK

-382 IFKENLTKRYVPLSE
+382 ISKENLTKRYVPLSE
-397 RTKITYPA
+397 RTKIMYPA
-405 LTSVKNPT
+405 LTPVKDLT

-419 KKQVEDAIKNANKDK
+419 KKQVENAIKNANKDK

-440 VDANGKATITF
+440 VDGNGKATITF

-480 PYYPVPMAVGNP
+480 PYYPVPMAVGKP
-492 QGLTQGEQ
+492 QELTQGER

-513 KADFIDA
+513 KTDFMKA
-520 IGKPNNLEEA
+520 IGSPSNAADA
-530 KKSITVDNKGNVT
+530 KTKSIITVDAQGNVT

-586 QEKEQSTIR
+586 QKKEQSTIR

-600 ANNELQSKLKGKN
+600 ANNELQSKLKGSN
-613 ENSAITFDNDKH
+613 ENSAITFDDNTH

-634 STSIFD
+634 STSTFD

-646 TKGNPEK
+646 TKGNPEN
-653 PTLKTGVSKS
+653 PTMQNASRN

-669 TKIAINDKDKP
+669 TKIAVKDKSKLTS
-680 QDADW
+680 DDW
-685 NNFARRFIQDNWQA
+685 HKFVRKFVQDNWEANQ
-699 KSGQTAITDTFIN
+699 GQTAITDRFIN
-712 SQSDLLP
+712 GTSGLL
-719 MFSSPDPTST
+719 DKLNTT
-729 GGMKLYAYKDKW
+729 GDNIGNGMQLYKYKDKW
-741 DVKNGSGLT
+741 HTKSGSNLT
-750 LSNGRS
+750 LSNGNF
-756 GDGILSI
+756 GQNGIVSI
-763 YHGDNGIEVKKLSG
+763 YQGNSIEIKKNGNFGQETAFMLSA
-777 WNPGTVFTL
+777 
-786 TKDDCFVSN
+786 DDCFVSDS
-795 AAASNPEEL
+795 AAPNPKEL

-823 DEINKFKQ
+823 QEIKKFKEDHQGEINN
-831 EHQDEINKI
+831 IT
-840 AKPEDVDKIIK
+840 KPEDVDKIIK
-851 SADKHGKDE
+851 SADEHGKDE

-866 QKQIENAQGN
+866 QKQIENATS
-876 LGLTED
+876 GLDEKT
-882 QKKELKK
+882 KKELEK

-898 KIREKINEFQKEQ
+898 KIRKTINEFQKDQ

-925 SDQQAEQQQKQQQQK
+925 ADQQAEQEKQQQQQK
-940 DDTKVDTD
+940 DDAKVDTD

-975 QQAAID
+975 KQAAID
-981 EIRNGEDYKNLTPDD
+981 EISKND
-996 KKQFIKSIQNA
+996 KLKPGDKEQFIKQVNDAQDTNGVNKAKNDA
-1007 TDEQAINTIKRQAK
+1007 TLKG
-1021 EKANQNQ
+1021 NQNQ
-1028 TAADSNN
+1028 TAADSSNN
-1035 NNGLAAAKIAAKDKI
+1035 DGLDAAKQTAKDTI
-1050 SKLNNLNAQ
+1050 GKLTNLTSEQ
-1059 DKQKYQGKIDGAGN
+1059 KQKYQGEIDSAKD

-1087 DAKAAAKKKIADL
+1087 DAKADAKKKIADL
-1100 KQNGSLTEAEANDL
+1100 KQKGDITEQEANGL
-1114 SDRIDKANDLREVEG
+1114 TGRIENAKDLREVES

-1143 KSEVDKLTNLNKAQK
+1143 ESEVDKLTNLNKAQK
-1158 DAFKAAID
+1158 DALKAEID
-1166 DIETDPTN
+1166 DIETDSTN
-1174 ENMKTIEKVKG
+1174 ENMKTIEKVKT

-1249 NKTADEVDNIKKALE
+1249 NKTADEVDNIKNALE
-1264 NAVKDLGGKT
+1264 KAVKDLGGKT
-1274 VDKSALQTLI
+1274 VDKSALQELI
-1284 NNDADFKK
+1284 NGDTGFKK
-1292 KIDYI
+1292 TIVYI
-1297 NAEKSKQDAY
+1297 NADKSKQTTY
-1307 DNAISSGKSVL
+1307 DKAITDGKSVL
-1318 ADANATADQVAQAV
+1318 TDANATVERVTQAV

-1354 VAEAKKLKKSTNP
+1354 VSEAKKLKKSTNP

-1379 EAKKQA
+1379 EAKKSA
-1385 VDTALQQAESA
+1385 FDTALQQAESA
-1396 LADAKSTA
+1396 LTEAKSDQS
-1404 TQKPGEAAKTPEQKQ
+1404 QKSPEQKQ
-1419 KAVNDAL
+1419 
-1426 TQLTNAINELDGV
+1426 Q
-1439 DTQALQDEV
+1439 
-1448 TKDNALKNNAKC
+1448 
-1460 KNASETK
+1460 
-1467 KSAFNT
+1467 
-1473 ALGNAQAALNEA
+1473 
-1485 TRKTQSTKT
+1485 
-1494 REQKQKAV
+1494 AV

-1509 KQAVQNLDGN
+1509 TKAVQNLDGN
-1519 DVSELQTA
+1519 DVSKLQTA
-1527 ITNAKAKQ
+1527 IANAKAKQ
-1535 QEVVYKNGTSAKK
+1535 QEVVYKNGTAVKK

-1563 TPHGHTDPEISTA
+1563 TPHGHTDSEISTA
-1576 LNNLNTAINGLDGT
+1576 LNNLNTAISGLDGM

-1620 ENASEAKKQ
+1620 ENASEAKKS
-1629 AVDSA
+1629 AFDKA
-1634 LQQAD
+1634 LQQAE
-1639 SALADA
+1639 SAITEAKNA
-1645 KSTATQKPG
+1645 KST
-1654 EAAKTPEQK
+1654 KTPEQK
-1663 QKAVNDAL
+1663 QQAVNTALTALTKAVNE
-1671 TQLTNA
+1671 
-1677 INALDGNDKTQLVTK
+1677 LDGNDKSQLVAK
-1692 LTEAK
+1692 LAEAK
-1697 DKKNDVSY
+1697 GKKNDASY
-1705 KNASAGKQAALDN
+1705 KNASAAKQAALDN
-1718 AIASAEGIVKKA
+1718 AITSAESIVKKA
-1730 GATADEITRAIT
+1730 GATEKEISDATS
-1742 ALKNAVTGLDGHD
+1742 ALNNAVTGLDGHD
-1755 ASGLQAAVTAAESKK
+1755 TSALQAAVTAAESKK
-1770 KTVAYTNASDA
+1770 KTVAYMNASDTK
-1781 AKTAFDQA
+1781 KTAFDNAVAAAQA
-1789 LQTAQT
+1789 
-1795 ILAKKG
+1795 ILDSPKG
-1801 ATEKEISDAAT
+1801 KTEQEISDA
-1812 ALTNA
+1812 
-1817 VTGLDGHD
+1817 
-1825 ASGLQAA
+1825 
-1832 VTDAESKKKTVAYTN
+1832 KTQLET
-1847 ASDAAKTA
+1847 
-1855 FDQALQTAQTILA
+1855 
-1868 KKGATEKEISD
+1868 
-1879 ATTALK
+1879 
-1885 NASNALNGTVDTSK
+1885 ASNALDGTVDTSK
-1899 LQAEINKADSLKKS
+1899 LQVEVNKADSLKKS

-1921 DKKSEYDTAL
+1921 DKKSAYDTAL
-1931 TNAESALADAENAQS
+1931 TAAESALADAKNAQS
-1946 ANTPDQKQTAVN
+1946 ANTPEQKQIAVN
-1958 VALLRL
+1958 GALLQL

-1994 YAYDTAEKQ
+1994 YVYDTAEKQ
-2003 QTYNKALQD
+2003 QAYNKALQD
-2012 AKELISKLADPAGKG
+2012 AKELISKLADPAGQG
-2027 VEVAAKSQADR
+2027 VEVATKSQADR

-2044 ALKNLKNAKDA
+2044 ALKSLKNAKDA

-2108 QAQVDAALKDLQ
+2108 QAQVDAAV
-2120 AAKNSIANKY
+2120 KN
-2130 NGAGTGNIGS
+2130 
-2140 GSGTGNAGTGNAG
+2140 
-2153 TGTGTGAGAGNAG
+2153 
-2166 SGSEAGYGVND
+2166 
-2177 NAPTT
+2177 
-2182 VDKGELNVQI
+2182 
-2192 QGAES
+2192 
-2197 DSQPGN
+2197 
-2203 AGNGNA
+2203 
-2209 GAGANT
+2209 
-2215 GSAANAAGK
+2215 
-2224 ADAGANSGNAGN
+2224 
-2236 AANNNAGSHA
+2236 
-2246 ANGVNSAAVDAAVE
+2246 
-2260 NNLAVKQA
+2260 
-2268 DAQVVKAQAVVDAAL
+2268 
-2283 AEAKKVAADPN
+2283 
-2294 ATQAQVDAAVQKL
+2294 L

-2315 AAKAHAADVRAS
+2315 SAKAHAAEVRAS

-2377 NK
+2377 SK